1 MRGPV
6 LYLVLA
12 AALLSFV
19 LINAPWFTQ
28 QAYALYYRAR
38 VGALPSFPVP
48 QGARLLVLSPHPDDE
63 SLCCAGLIQRVR
75 RSGGEVYVAWMT
87 LGDGFQWD
95 AALLDRTLRPTP
107 KDLRALALRREA
119 EARAAARVL
128 GIPED
133 HLYFLGYPDRGLL
146 PMFLEHF
153 YTPYRSRAT
162 GLSRVAYPSALSP
175 GAPYTGEAWEEDLR
189 RVLREV
195 APTLVLAPAPEDAHP
210 DHRATGY
217 MALRLLGEAGALDR
231 LGLYVVHGGLEWPLP
246 KGLHPALSLEPPPRG
261 RHLPWRRL
269 DLTPE
274 EEEAKLQA
282 LRAHR
287 SQMELLGRFMEAFV
301 RKNELFAPYV
311 P

>member
-1 MRGPV
+1 M

-12 AALLSFV
+12 VALLSFV

-48 QGARLLVLSPHPDDE
+48 PGTRLLVLSPHPDDE
-63 SLCCAGLIQRVR
+63 SLCCAGLIQRVL

-95 AALLDRTLRPTP
+95 AALLDRTLRPRP
-107 KDLRALALRREA
+107 EDLRSLALRREG
-119 EARAAARVL
+119 EARAAARAL
-128 GIPED
+128 GVPES

-153 YTPYRSRAT
+153 YTPYHSRAT
-162 GLSRVAYPSALSP
+162 ALSRVAYAGTLSP
-175 GAPYTGEAWEEDLR
+175 GAPYTGEAWETDLR

-195 APTLVLAPAPEDAHP
+195 SPHLVLAPAPEDAHP

-217 MALRLLGEAGALDR
+217 MALRLLGEAGALER
-231 LGLYVVHGGLEWPLP
+231 LYFYVVHGGTEWPLP
-246 KGLHPALSLEPPPRG
+246 KGLHPGLYLEPPPRG
-261 RHLPWRRL
+261 RHLSWRRL
-269 DLTPE
+269 DLSPGE
-274 EEEAKLQA
+274 EEVKLQA
-282 LRAHR
+282 LKAHR

-301 RKNELFAPYV
+301 RRNELFAPYA